1 MLCGRENGFRV
12 PLDEICE
19 TDYRNSM
26 IMTTASFARF
36 EERHINSIILAR
48 TDESGENDRNEMVC
62 GYCDLVCMVV

>member
-1 MLCGRENGFRV
+1 
-12 PLDEICE
+12 
-19 TDYRNSM
+19 M